1 MARVISATCPTC
13 GDHHSVIDRG
23 WSSSVGPVITP
34 CAECCKRTSAA
45 AIVVARESSHAAA
58 RQLSHDH
65 ASTLIDRA
73 EWKVMRSLLVASL
86 SGGEAAYW
94 KLVKKE
100 IES

>member
-13 GDHHSVIDRG
+13 GDPHSVIDRG

-45 AIVVARESSHAAA
+45 AIVAAHESACCAA

-65 ASTLIDRA
+65 APTLIDRA
-73 EWKVMRSLLVASL
+73 ERKVMRSLLVASL
-86 SGGEAAYW
+86 PGGEAAYW
-94 KLVKKE
+94 KLVEKE
-100 IES
+100 IQS